1 MGLGGVGACVRV
13 RVRACVQ
20 MACACAPRAHDGLER
35 VARLVVI
42 EARVNVRAKVL
53 VDFAAER
60 LDDFFLERIEA
71 LLAVVRRE
79 LGNVGVLR
87 MLRKDDRL
95 AQEGR
100 GG

>member
-1 MGLGGVGACVRV
+1 M
-13 RVRACVQ
+13 
-20 MACACAPRAHDGLER
+20 
-35 VARLVVI
+35 I
-42 EARVNVRAKVL
+42 ETRVNVRAKVL

-60 LDDFFLERIEA
+60 LDDFLLERVEA

-100 GG
+100 GGEG

>member
-1 MGLGGVGACVRV
+1 MGWVGCVSAS
-13 RVRACVQ
+13 VRANGMRVCTEI
-20 MACACAPRAHDGLER
+20 AHDGLER

-42 EARVNVRAKVL
+42 ETRVDVRAKVL

-60 LDDFFLERIEA
+60 LDDFFLERVEA

-79 LGNVGVLR
+79 LRNVGVLR

-95 AQEGR
+95 V
-100 GG
+100 

>member
-1 MGLGGVGACVRV
+1 MRMCTEI
-13 RVRACVQ
+13 
-20 MACACAPRAHDGLER
+20 AHDGLER

-60 LDDFFLERIEA
+60 LDDFFLERVEA

-79 LGNVGVLR
+79 LGN
-87 MLRKDDRL
+87 L
-95 AQEGR
+95 AR
-100 GG
+100 

>member
-1 MGLGGVGACVRV
+1 M
-13 RVRACVQ
+13 
-20 MACACAPRAHDGLER
+20 
-35 VARLVVI
+35 
-42 EARVNVRAKVL
+42 NVRAKVL

-60 LDDFFLERIEA
+60 LDDFLLERVEA

-87 MLRKDDRL
+87 MLQKDDRL